1 MTIKIKTKD
10 IEIEYQDEYSIIE
23 EAAKIRILALLDTV
37 FEKQFRLETSKPII
51 LNQDL
56 RPIKCKYCGGED
68 KGQ

>member
-10 IEIEYQDEYSIIE
+10 IELEYQDEYSIIE

-37 FEKQFRLETSKPII
+37 FEKQSMLESCKPIH
-51 LNQDL
+51 N
-56 RPIKCKYCGGED
+56 PKCKYCGGED